1 MSSLKVKVGKQLQ
14 LYSMFLGFNDVILK
28 IIDLPMRV
36 EEHRSNLKLFLQ
48 KIGLKESLQKPKL
61 KIKVKQVEGEA
72 STPQIFLQKPNLKIK
87 VEYVE
92 EQVDSRKPNLKIK
105 VKHVEE

>member
-48 KIGLKESLQKPKL
+48 KIGLKESL
-61 KIKVKQVEGEA
+61 
-72 STPQIFLQKPNLKIK
+72 
-87 VEYVE
+87 
-92 EQVDSRKPNLKIK
+92 
-105 VKHVEE
+105 